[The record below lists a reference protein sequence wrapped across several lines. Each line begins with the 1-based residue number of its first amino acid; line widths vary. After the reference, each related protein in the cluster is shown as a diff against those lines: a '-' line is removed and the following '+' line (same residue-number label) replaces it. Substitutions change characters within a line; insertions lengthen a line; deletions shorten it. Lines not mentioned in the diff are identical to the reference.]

1 MHAHSLRIFR
11 PASVPLLGLTNDCL
25 TPGLWRVPK
34 RSARSLLSDEAAG
47 ALGIPGRTADRR
59 WAFARTWLTDALAGR

>member
-1 MHAHSLRIFR
+1 
-11 PASVPLLGLTNDCL
+11 LTNDCL